1 MINTFASKS
10 KIRILITTGEKV
22 KKKYN
27 NNKRAVLFV
36 WKSRISKIRHCVT
49 VFTPTY
55 SSAYNYF

>member
-1 MINTFASKS
+1 MIDNFAFDYNMRESFKN
-10 KIRILITTGEKV
+10 
-22 KKKYN
+22 N

-36 WKSRISKIRHCVT
+36 WKSRVSKIRHCVT